1 MIRLLLLKH
10 NTSGLTNCCVIG
22 LLCLSMSANAQR
34 SNSNQLAHVIGIQFG
49 VNQIKDK
56 NLHSKVNAG
65 TSTKLF
71 YAFEKK
77 EKNWHQFQFTIGYSR
92 LKTGLEDLSKTINL
106 ELDLDYSLNFPALGK
121 RNFKYYVGPEAR
133 IAYNVSFY
141 PNWDDSHLYWADYY
155 ALGVSNILFLELN
168 NENQWISSI
177 SFPLFSVFSRPDLY
191 RLYKIDDTD
200 FSGIVNN
207 LNSNLT
213 PATVPNVFYIR
224 FRTEYRVP
232 IFKDK
237 QQGFTFSTDYSF
249 VTENSGNSFS
259 QLSYQVGIKILL

>member
-1 MIRLLLLKH
+1 MIEPLLLKPCTGRLA
-10 NTSGLTNCCVIG
+10 NWCGIA
-22 LLCLSMSANAQR
+22 LLCLSISANAQR
-34 SNSNQLAHVIGIQFG
+34 TDSNQFEHVVGIQFG
-49 VNQIKDK
+49 VNQIKDE
-56 NLHSKVNAG
+56 NLHSKVNTG

-106 ELDLDYSLNFPALGK
+106 ELDLDYSLNFPVLRK
-121 RNFKYYVGPEAR
+121 RNFNYYVGPDAR
-133 IAYNVSFY
+133 ITYNVSFY

-155 ALGVSNILFLELN
+155 AVGVSNILFLELK
-168 NENQWISSI
+168 NENEWISSI

-200 FSGIVNN
+200 VSGIVNN

-213 PATVPNVFYIR
+213 PATATNVFYIR

-259 QLSYQVGIKILL
+259 QLCYQVGIKILL